1 METSPRHSPHFP
13 SIFQLLLSSLGIL
26 ICGLAALILVAGGL
40 FSFTATSERD
50 NADFLFSIAWIMLLV
65 FALLVPSIVY
75 AVARLSGHPLSAIKI
90 KNRYLI
96 AVAGMV
102 IWPFILVLGNDL
114 SASPTASIFLPFLQ
128 LFAIGL
134 PLWWLLETAQRGLST
149 GSPQRT
155 WGMASFSLLI
165 SPLAALIVELIAMVA
180 MAFIAF
186 VFINAQQPQL
196 IDQIGNLISQYQN
209 GLEPSMTDQL
219 SRELL
224 AQPGTIFFLMV
235 LFSGV
240 APMVE
245 ELIKPLALWVI
256 ASRKPTPA
264 QGFACGLIC
273 GAAFALLE
281 SLGIASSSTGAV
293 WLLNMLQRSGTG
305 LLHITTCGLMGWGLA
320 SAWSEQKYLRTALA
334 FFSAVLLHGVWN
346 TFGLLMGFIPF
357 LGPTISA
364 QLPVAAWMSQAAPIV
379 LGILAIIAFSIL
391 LGLNRRLRQEQSST
405 LPPPENGGIIEP
417 ATPPAAP
424 LLP

>member
-1 METSPRHSPHFP
+1 
-13 SIFQLLLSSLGIL
+13 L

-224 AQPGTIFFLMV
+224 AQPRTIFFLMV

-256 ASRKPTPA
+256 AIRKPTPA

-320 SAWSEQKYLRTALA
+320 SAWSEQKYLRTALV

-357 LGPTISA
+357 LGPTIST

-405 LPPPENGGIIEP
+405 LPPPANGGAIEP
-417 ATPPAAP
+417 ATPPIAP